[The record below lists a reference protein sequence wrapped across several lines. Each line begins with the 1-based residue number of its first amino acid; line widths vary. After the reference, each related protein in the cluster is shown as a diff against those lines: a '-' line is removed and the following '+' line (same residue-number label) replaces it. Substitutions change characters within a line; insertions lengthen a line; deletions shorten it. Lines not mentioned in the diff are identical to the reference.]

1 MFMKVLA
8 GNKDWAIEGMA
19 RGCMKR
25 ALCYGENLNFGGA

>member
-1 MFMKVLA
+1 MVTKILA

-25 ALCYGENLNFGGA
+25 LFATGRI